1 MSASDL
7 AEVIE
12 AHHRALDAFMRGD
25 AGLARALF
33 SRRDDVTLSNPFGP
47 TARGWDAVIV
57 AMEHAAANYREGEAI
72 GFDRVSAYATADLAY
87 TVEVERLRAK
97 VGGAA
102 EHASLALRVT
112 TIFRREEDGWRI
124 VHRHADPITAP
135 RPAASVVPQ

>member
-1 MSASDL
+1 
-7 AEVIE
+7 
-12 AHHRALDAFMRGD
+12 
-25 AGLARALF
+25 LF

-47 TARGWDAVIV
+47 TARGWDAVV
-57 AMEHAAANYREGEAI
+57 TAMERAAANYREGEAI

-97 VGGAA
+97 VGDAA
-102 EHASLALRVT
+102 ELTSLALRVT

-135 RPAASVVPQ
+135 RPATSVVPQ